1 MMNYRFQ
8 KVILVARKILA
19 VGVALT
25 APLLLKLA
33 SDYATLERRY
43 SGALGGEVFVPISVV
58 LLGYLIYPKYDIILE
73 EEDKKDELV
82 LFIKDELGKIHRI
95 KLTKRS

>member
-8 KVILVARKILA
+8 KAILVARKILA
-19 VGVALT
+19 AGVALT
-25 APLLLKLA
+25 APLLSKLA
-33 SDYATLERRY
+33 SDYATLERGY
-43 SGALGGEVFVPISVV
+43 SGALGGEVFVPILVV

-73 EEDKKDELV
+73 EEDNKDELV
-82 LFIKDELGKIHRI
+82 LFIKDELGKVHRI